1 MKKEIYDRILKE
13 IPDYKTFFTMDEM
26 NESSRALAEEY
37 PDIVSVSEIGKSR
50 SGESMLCM
58 KIGDGSHRGLM
69 FGCPHPN
76 EPIGTMML
84 EYFTRKL
91 AEDREFREELDYTWY
106 IVKVWDIDAFRMNS
120 GWIKGPYTLYN
131 YSRNFFRPAGYK
143 QVDWTFPID
152 YKELHFHDS
161 LPETEAMMKLI
172 DTVKPE
178 FIYSLHNAGFGG
190 AYWYVTK
197 DIPAVYGDFYE
208 AADAQD
214 VPVHLGE
221 PEAPYCVPY
230 APAVYQGL
238 GIRQD
243 YDYMEKYTDA
253 DMSTAVNCGTC
264 SADYASEKYGSFTLL
279 TELPYFFDKRIK
291 DRTESGKT
299 RRSVVLEK
307 CDWNDESNKAMERI
321 LSISEK
327 YLGDD
332 NPFLMA
338 IKAFSSDDLVAA
350 ERKGA
355 ETDPEY
361 ERTATVAEAFD
372 SIEINKFYKLLSYG
386 MLIRAHEYEL
396 ARMPAGE
403 DNEERER
410 VLRKACEEADKLHRD
425 LADRLEKD
433 IDYEV
438 IDIRRL
444 IGVQL
449 GCGLV
454 VADYLKNSAC

>member
-1 MKKEIYDRILKE
+1 M
-13 IPDYKTFFTMDEM
+13 
-26 NESSRALAEEY
+26 
-37 PDIVSVSEIGKSR
+37 IGA
-50 SGESMLCM
+50 
-58 KIGDGSHRGLM
+58 
-69 FGCPHPN
+69 
-76 EPIGTMML
+76 GTL
-84 EYFTRKL
+84 
-91 AEDREFREELDYTWY
+91 
-106 IVKVWDIDAFRMNS
+106 
-120 GWIKGPYTLYN
+120 
-131 YSRNFFRPAGYK
+131 
-143 QVDWTFPID
+143 
-152 YKELHFHDS
+152 
-161 LPETEAMMKLI
+161 
-172 DTVKPE
+172 
-178 FIYSLHNAGFGG
+178 
-190 AYWYVTK
+190 VTK

-291 DRTESGKT
+291 DRTESGRT